1 MRKDALTIMS
11 KTYGAKHKTTGEA
24 FYDSYPLANLTKLLC
39 YEDDEEARAACQH
52 YGLVVE
58 GDQVMWRHGKF
69 REPRDPVKGFT
80 LPLKPRKM
88 VRTIESKLNGATRLS
103 VCRGGVS
110 GEGATLSNASC
121 GNNNASTIEVDRKKA
136 LEAAE
141 KARKEA
147 MKQQLEADA
156 KARAQAEIM
165 EKERQRV
172 QKIEA
177 EKRARAEA
185 AKRAELERLEKERI
199 RREQVLA
206 EQRRKEEELRR
217 LAEAKAAAERAEQE
231 RLEKEARELEAA
243 RIKAEEEK
251 KERERQRLLA
261 KQREEE
267 ARRLA
272 EIKAAQERAERERRE
287 REAREREAA
296 RKKAEEEERIRKAR
310 EAEARR
316 IEMMWREKI
325 EKARKILAWRVWR
338 KQMHKQDTLRQS
350 RRSLGSLDPT
360 STHYPIP
367 LPVQDVARTANN
379 DIVTRKS
386 AIDDG
391 LENQIYRLA
400 TASRRPLDLSSMVAE
415 CMFNYSAPDVVY
427 PSNIQS
433 NNRVI
438 LFKLLVVLPKRVDG
452 VNDFYDTL
460 RMWVNSHMKLGHV
473 SSHSFQRRSQ
483 EIEVRA
489 VAVIA
494 NEDYSKC
501 NDCNAALFLLPSPPV
516 SSSVEFPEEVEELL
530 SHNVSRMVLVL
541 NDEKCSHNNPLTEDI
556 LDHLVGSYQPR
567 QGVVTPKLCHLDD
580 AFLKCCETIVKSS
593 ILLDESQLNPRF
605 DPSLVRISASN
616 IGFLCLQR
624 LLLQNMDASHT
635 SPPVF
640 SLCKQALELLVEELD
655 QATADTH
662 KMLRNWPPIQFMRI
676 ETDAIPLFFDGQYD
690 LPIEWYVAPSDL
702 NQQMSEVFQDF
713 LEKDSFVQFVAKAA
727 EKLSLSTRQLLF
739 NLIDNGEIERC
750 VANVVSLIVDGELS
764 MEVSNDEVL
773 YVPANSLSN
782 IISKVAAYK
791 PLATPEPVLDM
802 EIPDY
807 LYQRTIYTEEKE
819 NSSIENFIETRAR
832 EEVVVVA
839 NKRKPAEI
847 IDDQETPGNERGKRS
862 RSNETEEER
871 RSKDF
876 TSFLEALL

>member
-39 YEDDEEARAACQH
+39 YEDEEEARAACQH

-69 REPRDPVKGFT
+69 REPRDPVKGFII
-80 LPLKPRKM
+80 PLKPRKM
-88 VRTIESKLNGATRLS
+88 TRTIESKLNGATRLS

-121 GNNNASTIEVDRKKA
+121 DNNNAPTIEVDRKKA

-206 EQRRKEEELRR
+206 EQRRKEEEFRR

-272 EIKAAQERAERERRE
+272 EAKAAAERAEREKRE
-287 REAREREAA
+287 KEAREREAA

-338 KQMHKQDTLRQS
+338 KQMHKQDTLRKS

-367 LPVQDVARTANN
+367 LQVQDVAPTSNN
-379 DIVTRKS
+379 AIVTGKIT
-386 AIDDG
+386 IDDG

-415 CMFNYSAPDVVY
+415 CMFNSSAPDVVY

-433 NNRVI
+433 NTRVI

-452 VNDFYDTL
+452 VYDFYDTL
-460 RMWVNSHMKLGHV
+460 RMWVNSHIKLGHI

-483 EIEVRA
+483 QIEVRA

-501 NDCNAALFLLPSPPV
+501 NDCNAALFLLPSSPV
-516 SSSVEFPEEVEELL
+516 SSPVEFPEEVEDLL

-541 NDEKCSHNNPLTEDI
+541 DDEKCSHNNPLVEDI
-556 LDHLVGSYQPR
+556 LDHLVGSNQPR
-567 QGVVTPKLCHLDD
+567 QGVATPKLCHLDD
-580 AFLKCCETIVKSS
+580 AFLKCCITIVKSS
-593 ILLDESQLNPRF
+593 IMLDELQLNLRF
-605 DPSLVRISASN
+605 DPSLVRVSAAN
-616 IGFLCLQR
+616 VGFLCLQR
-624 LLLQNMDASHT
+624 LLLQNCGNTKNTPD
-635 SPPVF
+635 F
-640 SLCKQALELLVEELD
+640 SLCKQPLELLIEELD

-662 KMLRNWPPIQFMRI
+662 KMLQNWPPIQFMRK
-676 ETDAIPLFFDGQYD
+676 ETDAIPMFFDDGQYD
-690 LPIEWYVAPSDL
+690 LPIEWYIAPSDL
-702 NQQMSEVFQDF
+702 NEQMSEISQDF
-713 LEKDSFVQFVAKAA
+713 LEKDSFIQFVAKAS
-727 EKLSLSTRQLLF
+727 EKLSLSQRQMLF
-739 NLIDNGEIERC
+739 TLIDNDEIERC
-750 VANVVSLIVDGELS
+750 VANVVSLIVNGELS
-764 MEVSNDEVL
+764 MALNNETML
-773 YVPANSLSN
+773 YIPADTLSD
-782 IISKVAAYK
+782 IISKVAACK
-791 PLATPEPVLDM
+791 LPPTPEPVLDM
-802 EIPDY
+802 QIPDY
-807 LYQRTIYTEEKE
+807 LYQRKTEGKE
-819 NSSIENFIETRAR
+819 NNNSIENFIEAPAR

-847 IDDQETPGNERGKRS
+847 INEQESPGNVRGKRS
-862 RSNETEEER
+862 RCNETEEER